1 MKNTFGNNLTI
12 TLFGESHQ
20 DYIGATLDG
29 LPAGIFID
37 EKYIEHMMEF
47 RKPKGN
53 ISTARKESDKV
64 EIISGLFENY
74 TTGTPLTILIKNEN
88 VISKDYDDLSHIAR
102 LSHCDYSAYM
112 KYLGFND
119 YRGSGHFSGRL
130 TAAIVACGAICMQVL
145 SLKDISIFS
154 HIKKIGNINDEA
166 FDSCNIDHLARQIDI
181 IKDAYFAVIDQ
192 RQKEKMLAKIE
203 ETRLAQDSIG
213 GIVESIVYNMPVGVG
228 EPTFDSLESV
238 ISHAIFSIGGIK
250 AVEFGDGIEM
260 SSMIGS
266 IANDPFRI
274 INDKIVTTTNHNGG
288 INAGISNGMPIIV
301 NSYIKPTPS
310 IMKSQS
316 TVDFKQMK
324 NCEYQINGRH
334 DPCIV
339 HRARIVIDSMIA
351 ISICDMLITRYGQL
365 YFNGGFKKCAE

>member
-12 TLFGESHQ
+12 SLFGESHQ
-20 DYIGATLDG
+20 NYIGATLDG

-37 EKYIEHMMEF
+37 EKKIAYMMEF

-53 ISTARKESDKV
+53 ISTSRKEMDKV

-102 LSHCDYSAYM
+102 LSHSDYSAYM
-112 KYLGFND
+112 KYLGYND

-130 TAAIVACGAICMQVL
+130 TAAIVACGAICMQL
-145 SLKDISIFS
+145 LALKNIYIYS
-154 HIKKIGNINDEA
+154 HIKKIGNIYDEA
-166 FDSCNIDHLARQIDI
+166 FDSCNLEHLSKQIDVL
-181 IKDAYFAVIDQ
+181 KDAYFAVIDQ
-192 RQKEKMLAKIE
+192 KEKEKMLEIIE
-203 ETRLAQDSIG
+203 ETRLSQDSIG
-213 GIVESIVYNMPVGVG
+213 GAIESIVLNLNPGIG
-228 EPTFDSLESV
+228 EPTFDSLESI
-238 ISHAIFSIGGIK
+238 ISHAIFSIGAVK

-260 SSMIGS
+260 SSMVGS
-266 IANDPFRI
+266 KANDPFRI
-274 INDKIVTTTNHNGG
+274 IDGKVVTTTNHNGG
-288 INAGISNGMPIIV
+288 INAGISNGMPIVIK
-301 NSYIKPTPS
+301 SYIKPTPS
-310 IMKSQS
+310 IMKTQS
-316 TVDFKQMK
+316 TIDFKQMK

-339 HRARIVIDSMIA
+339 HRARIVVDSMIA

-365 YFNGGFKKCAE
+365 YFNGGFKK